1 MGGAEKI
8 LNYLID
14 NQHRW
19 AGANPERG
27 PNHWPAGDWENK
39 LYRGVKKG
47 SREAR
52 KKVVDSKNKGLFA
65 RRRDSKI

>member
-1 MGGAEKI
+1 MGGAEKV
-8 LNYLID
+8 LKHLLD
-14 NQHRW
+14 HQHRW

-27 PNHWPAGDWENK
+27 LTHRATGYRKNE

-52 KKVVDSKNKGLFA
+52 KKVVNNKSKGLLA
-65 RRRDSKI
+65 RDSKI

>member
-14 NQHRW
+14 HQHRW

-27 PNHWPAGDWENK
+27 LTHRAPGYRENE

-47 SREAR
+47 SWETR
-52 KKVVDSKNKGLFA
+52 KKVDNNKSEGLLA
-65 RRRDSKI
+65 RDSKI